1 MKSILI
7 QIEGYADFDEIV
19 HCLNQKF
26 PEVVVKQIEAKDNR
40 IFIFP
45 QVWKMSREDRKV
57 VDIVYRH
64 RVETYELRESWTEDR
79 IRKSNE
85 TPEFTM
91 FDNNEE
97 YYHGNG
103 FRKVAS
109 GSRVLL
115 PIKRLIENG

>member
-19 HCLNQKF
+19 HCINQKF

-45 QVWKMSREDRKV
+45 QVWKMAREDRKV

-64 RVETYELRESWTEDR
+64 RV
-79 IRKSNE
+79 
-85 TPEFTM
+85 
-91 FDNNEE
+91 
-97 YYHGNG
+97 
-103 FRKVAS
+103 
-109 GSRVLL
+109 
-115 PIKRLIENG
+115 